1 MNFSENLSK
10 LRKAKDIKQET
21 LANDMKVSRQTVSKW
36 ENGTAMPDLKKL
48 TALAEYFGI
57 TMDELLGFTAKD
69 DNEESQK
76 MNDYTK
82 EYINELIS
90 LENAESNRKIND
102 IKSKWKTSII
112 ILSIVLAFTTI
123 VALDSSSKVDDL
135 KEQVNDI
142 SMAPSI
148 ITDDS
153 DDSSNDISNDANYEV
168 LSVDEKEPWLLNV
181 RFTYSPQT
189 YTNSLKVT
197 LNITDKSGNSK
208 QLDYDNKDG
217 KFILETQ
224 IDASK
229 NSTYTLIAKDDST
242 TSSVDLGAD
251 FTDSY
256 FDIDF
261 DGISLNTTLKDNKF
275 AFDSEDF
282 PPNFTF
288 ETKNKLKS
296 GEISFSFE
304 NEKPFLTKKCKIS
317 TDEENQTTF
326 DCGDFV
332 VDLGNNHA
340 STNTL
345 NITYTIIDEKGIRYS
360 VVLNGEFNNNDSN
373 FSVYKKIITFTNG
386 KTVSYDFE

>member
-10 LRKAKDIKQET
+10 LRKEKGIKQEV

-57 TMDELLGFTAKD
+57 TMDELLGFTEKG
-69 DNEESQK
+69 DNGESQK
-76 MNDYTK
+76 INDYTK
-82 EYINELIS
+82 EYVNELIS

-102 IKSKWKTSII
+102 IKSKWKTSVI
-112 ILSIVLAFTTI
+112 ILSIILAFTTI
-123 VALDSSSKVDDL
+123 VALDSSQKVDDL
-135 KEQVNDI
+135 QDKVNDI

-153 DDSSNDISNDANYEV
+153 YDNSSDISDDANYEV
-168 LSVDEKEPWLLNV
+168 LSACENEPWLLNV
-181 RFTYSPQT
+181 RFTYAPQT

-197 LNITDKSGNSK
+197 LNITDKSGKSQ

-224 IDASK
+224 IDASE
-229 NSTYTLIAKDDST
+229 NATYTLIAKDDST
-242 TSSVDLGAD
+242 TSSVDLESD
-251 FTDSY
+251 FTDNY
-256 FDIDF
+256 FNIDF
-261 DGISLNTTLKDNKF
+261 DGISLNTSLKDNKF
-275 AFDSEDF
+275 TFDSEDF
-282 PPNFTF
+282 PPSFTV

-317 TDEENQTTF
+317 TDKDNQTTLVC
-326 DCGDFV
+326 DNFV
-332 VDLGNNHA
+332 VDLGDNHA

-345 NITYTIIDEKGIRYS
+345 NITYTIVDEKGIRYS
-360 VVLNGEFNNNDSN
+360 AVLNGGYYNSDLS
-373 FSVYKKIITFTNG
+373 FSVYKKIITFKNG

>member
-10 LRKAKDIKQET
+10 LRKEKGIKQEV

-57 TMDELLGFTAKD
+57 TMDELLGFTEKG
-69 DNEESQK
+69 DNGESQK
-76 MNDYTK
+76 INDYTK
-82 EYINELIS
+82 EYVNELIS

-112 ILSIVLAFTTI
+112 ILSIILALTTI
-123 VALDSSSKVDDL
+123 VALDSSQKVDDL
-135 KEQVNDI
+135 QDKVNDI

-153 DDSSNDISNDANYEV
+153 YDSSSDISNDANYEV
-168 LSVDEKEPWLLNV
+168 LSIDENEPWLLNV
-181 RFTYSPQT
+181 RFTYAPQT

-197 LNITDKSGNSK
+197 LNITDKSGKSQ

-224 IDASK
+224 IDASE
-229 NSTYTLIAKDDST
+229 NATYTLIAKDDST
-242 TSSVDLGAD
+242 TSSVDLESD
-251 FTDSY
+251 FTDNY
-256 FDIDF
+256 FNIDF
-261 DGISLNTTLKDNKF
+261 DGISLNTSLKDNKF
-275 AFDSEDF
+275 TFDSEDF
-282 PPNFTF
+282 PPSFTV

-326 DCGDFV
+326 DCDDFV
-332 VDLGNNHA
+332 VDLGDNHA

-345 NITYTIIDEKGIRYS
+345 NITYTLIDEKGIRYS
-360 VVLNGEFNNNDSN
+360 VVLNGGYYNSDLS
-373 FSVYKKIITFTNG
+373 FSVYKKIITFKNG
-386 KTVSYDFE
+386 KSISYDFE